1 MKRPN
6 LCAWALVMVFFAMEA
21 GAAEVEHLFE
31 STRARGRG
39 RTFVAAFDSNEA
51 TRFNPATLAEPK
63 LAFQMRWFGLDAFA
77 GQNTLGTISDL
88 TNISSKD
95 EPVDVLRKF
104 DDKFGERQSVRGQ
117 LELLAMRF
125 GAFEFS
131 PFAVNSTWLELR
143 SPVMP
148 YAEWRSDSY
157 AGVGLSYALALG
169 KSFFVGATIR
179 PMERFYFAG
188 SMQFADMLDFLPPSE
203 AKFEDYAKMR
213 KGSGVGVDIGTI
225 WMPTKQFRWGLVVQN
240 VGDTGFGKGADAP
253 PPLPQEIHTGMLYRM
268 MLSAWDLDLSMDIQN
283 LLNREGINWLRHA
296 NFGSELGYRMFSR
309 DHDIGITAG
318 VSEGYIGA
326 GVFMNLWAIRFEM
339 SQYTVELEQN
349 PGQRQDKR
357 LTLAAKTA
365 MTF

>member
-1 MKRPN
+1 MKR
-6 LCAWALVMVFFAMEA
+6 LIGAWVLIFLAAEA
-21 GAAEVEHLFE
+21 HAVEVEHLFE
-31 STRARGRG
+31 SPRARGRG
-39 RTFVAAFDSNEA
+39 RTFVAAFDSDEA
-51 TRFNPATLAEPK
+51 SRLNPATLAEPK
-63 LAFQMRWFGLDAFA
+63 LAFQMRWFDLDLFA
-77 GQNTLGTISDL
+77 GQNTINTVGDL
-88 TNISSKD
+88 TKISSKD

-148 YAEWRSDSY
+148 NAEWRSDSY
-157 AGVGLSYALALG
+157 AGVGISYAFLLG
-169 KSFFVGATIR
+169 KTFSVGATIR
-179 PMERFYFAG
+179 PMQRLYFAG

-203 AKFEDYAKMR
+203 AKFEDYAALR
-213 KGSGVGVDIGTI
+213 KGSGVGVDLGAI

-240 VGDTGFGKGADAP
+240 LGDTGFGKGEDAP
-253 PPLPQEIHTGMLYRM
+253 PPLAQEIHTGMLYRM
-268 MLSAWDLDLSMDIQN
+268 MLGAWDLDLSLDVQN
-283 LLNREGINWLRHA
+283 LLNREGINWLRHV
-296 NFGSELGYRMFSR
+296 NFGSELGYRMFTR
-309 DHDIGITAG
+309 DHDIGVTAG

-326 GVFMNLWAIRFEM
+326 GLFLNLWAIRFEM

-349 PGQRQDKR
+349 PGQRPDKR